1 MAGGT
6 QQTMEYPNTAK
17 KYYGV
22 RAMYADSVMSPDDV
36 TSVSSGL
43 EQNPQEQRR
52 GYMLDWINDRRG
64 IMIQSNKDNVVLE
77 FGALSMK
84 GGPTRD
90 NSTDALRSGDYLTV
104 LDGKITW
111 SAYIMSVQDNF
122 IPYNSYSTSLEF
134 ARGTGFAER
143 VSSTGGGVSPW
154 LKEQA
159 TRGNDLTSAGK
170 DLDAL
175 FSLKKDIF

>member
-1 MAGGT
+1 
-6 QQTMEYPNTAK
+6 
-17 KYYGV
+17 
-22 RAMYADSVMSPDDV
+22 
-36 TSVSSGL
+36 
-43 EQNPQEQRR
+43 
-52 GYMLDWINDRRG
+52 
-64 IMIQSNKDNVVLE
+64 
-77 FGALSMK
+77 
-84 GGPTRD
+84 
-90 NSTDALRSGDYLTV
+90 
-104 LDGKITW
+104 
-111 SAYIMSVQDNF
+111 MSVQDNF
-122 IPYNSYSTSLEF
+122 IPYNSYSTALEF